1 MVFGVRRINS
11 MRNKIATFTS
21 RKDAQNEDKRM
32 RRQSKNTSWQKRVT
46 EAEKHI
52 SKDDQ
57 EWIKAMVRYASL
69 KSKLAELNEMES
81 VKSK

>member
-1 MVFGVRRINS
+1 MS
-11 MRNKIATFTS
+11 KT
-21 RKDAQNEDKRM
+21 KR
-32 RRQSKNTSWQKRVT
+32 QPKNTDWQKRVA

-69 KSKLAELNEMES
+69 KSKLAELNEMKS

>member
-1 MVFGVRRINS
+1 MKAMKQTANGGMMRGPRGGMYRVVGGKKVYGVKVS
-11 MRNKIATFTS
+11 S
-21 RKDAQNEDKRM
+21 G
-32 RRQSKNTSWQKRVT
+32 SKAS
-46 EAEKHI
+46 EHL

>member
-1 MVFGVRRINS
+1 MSNA
-11 MRNKIATFTS
+11 K
-21 RKDAQNEDKRM
+21 
-32 RRQSKNTSWQKRVT
+32 RQSKNTSWQKRVT

-69 KSKLAELNEMES
+69 KSKLAELNEMKS